1 LNQIPAAIETK
12 GNNFR
17 AGLKGVQPRGG
28 REKAAISS
36 VVGRAVGLCA

>member
-12 GNNFR
+12 GNHFR

-36 VVGRAVGLCA
+36 VVGRAVGLGA